1 MATIFTSKFGAIS
14 FEQMNNMEL
23 SSKALSK
30 SSHQILV
37 VWEVYLVFWMLLEF
51 LGSYMLGQLVP
62 KKSISFR

>member
-1 MATIFTSKFGAIS
+1 MAFGFLGDNNSGSKPRRDVTNSIMPSPFMATIFTSKFGAIS

-37 VWEVYLVFWMLLEF
+37 V
-51 LGSYMLGQLVP
+51 
-62 KKSISFR
+62 